1 MKRICD
7 ILSCLLTALTL
18 FSCTK
23 GMDDQLHNSRGIVI
37 DFVTPVALAKAQEMV
52 ADESHESAVN
62 HIDVLIFNVTEEGM
76 PLKWHE
82 RFSLSSSEGSLY
94 LSKGK
99 KFFAQT
105 DSDGNIVSHP
115 SYKVYLI
122 ANSTFDMSFSEEKCL
137 VSVTGNDAEGNAVS
151 HQVKKAADLG
161 AVVQEDANVHLTGL
175 HLPGVPGYF
184 LMDAVAMSG
193 GASKIVQL
201 SNDDLESDI
210 ELYATLE
217 RAASKICVTIKEGE
231 DVEFSDGTNCGS
243 YASPEDFAESEGGL
257 YYIRNMPYR
266 TSSVSE
272 YALSVS
278 EEDLVTT
285 LKTNNAYFTW
295 TPSSFVTDSASERDQ
310 VRLTAYVY
318 QHSWD
323 NQSIFQL
330 EPCIVV
336 NLPLL
341 FLGEGADGEKKVHV
355 HKNSWYKIPL
365 TMGSEIG
372 RNQCFKLS
380 VTINRAGAVT
390 VTDPVVVPDLK
401 YEVLN
406 WTDSN
411 TGWNTQTIDVS
422 QSDRPKYLTV
432 NMTELEMHNLA
443 VSDQLEFTSSSNVTV
458 TIEEVHYE
466 DKFGQKVSQNAAALG
481 ISVSAESKLA
491 GKITLNSPVPAN
503 NAPRYI
509 RLKVENSDGSPAQYV
524 HVTQYPLEY
533 INNIQSWYSYR
544 EDFGSTTY
552 ETYDSNRRVAVGNWN
567 ETSQSWN
574 RYYQQGG
581 SNTSYF
587 FTSKVASPITT
598 GNNKGKSN
606 IYYYYWSYSWR
617 QYRLNTGSPIG
628 GSLVNG
634 RMYHVRLTSSS
645 SSYTVGIPKLDD
657 RGYTDVGDDN
667 KVLVSPSF
675 MIASQLGA
683 TYSPTSVNMAASHCN
698 QYVEVYED
706 PKTGETVHLK
716 DWRLPTEAE
725 INIIIRFQYAE
736 NAAMDEVLAG
746 QYYWS
751 ATGAVENPNGDG
763 GTSSAVRCIRDAF

>member
-1 MKRICD
+1 M
-7 ILSCLLTALTL
+7 LCLLTVSLL
-18 FSCTK
+18 FSCNK
-23 GMDDQLHNSRGIVI
+23 GMDELLRSNKGVVI
-37 DFVTPVALAKAQEMV
+37 DFVTPVAFAKATE
-52 ADESHESAVN
+52 ADEVYEAAV
-62 HIDVLIFNVTEEGM
+62 HHMDVLIFNATEDGM

-82 RFSLSSSEGSLY
+82 RFSVSSSEGSVY
-94 LSKGK
+94 LSQGK
-99 KFFAQT
+99 KYFAQV
-105 DSDGNIVSHP
+105 DSDGKTVSHP
-115 SYKVYLI
+115 SYKVYII
-122 ANSTFDMSFSEEKCL
+122 ANSSFDMSFSEEDGFAALNGKD
-137 VSVTGNDAEGNAVS
+137 SDGNKISHIVRNAS
-151 HQVKKAADLG
+151 DLG
-161 AVVQEDANVHLTGL
+161 AVIQEDVNVHLTGL
-175 HLPGVPGYF
+175 HLPGVPEYF
-184 LMDAVAMSG
+184 LMDAVAMDS
-193 GASKIVQL
+193 GASKVVQL
-201 SNDDLESDI
+201 SNDDPESDI
-210 ELYATLE
+210 ELYASLE
-217 RAASKICVTIKEGE
+217 RAASKICVTIKEGQN
-231 DVEFSDGTNCGS
+231 VEFSDGNNAGS
-243 YASPEDFAESEGGL
+243 YASPEDFAASEGGL
-257 YYIRNMPYR
+257 YYIRNMSYR

-278 EEDLVTT
+278 EADLLTT
-285 LKTNNAYFTW
+285 PKTNNAYFTW
-295 TPSSFVTDSASERDQ
+295 TPSSFVTDPESERDE

-341 FLGEGADGEKKVHV
+341 FMEDGAGGEKAVHV
-355 HKNSWYKIPL
+355 HQNSWYKIPL
-365 TMGSEIG
+365 TMSSEIG

-380 VTINRAGAVT
+380 VTINRAGAVS

-411 TGWNTQTIDVS
+411 TGWNVQTVDVS

-432 NMTELEMHNLA
+432 NMKELEMHNIT

-458 TIEEVHYE
+458 TIEEVYYE
-466 DKFGQKVSQNAAALG
+466 DKFGQTVNQNASALG
-481 ISVSAESKLA
+481 ISVSAEGKLA
-491 GKITLNSPVPAN
+491 GKITLNSPVPTN
-503 NAPRYI
+503 NAPRFI

-524 HVTQYPLEY
+524 LVTQYPLEY
-533 INNIQSWYSYR
+533 ITNIQSWYSYR

-552 ETYDSNRRVAVGNWN
+552 ETYDSGRRVAVG
-567 ETSQSWN
+567 SWDEGSKSWS

-587 FTSKVASPITT
+587 FTSKVATQITT

-606 IYYYYWSYSWR
+606 IYYYYWTYSRR
-617 QYRLNTGSPIG
+617 QYKLNTGNAIG

-657 RGYTDVGDDN
+657 KGYTDVGDDN

-683 TYSPTSVNMAASHCN
+683 TYSPSSVNMAASHCN
-698 QYVEVYED
+698 QYVEVYKD
-706 PKTGETVHLK
+706 PQTGETVHLK

-725 INIIIRFQYAE
+725 INIIIRFQYAD
-736 NAAMDEVLAG
+736 NAAMDEVLSG